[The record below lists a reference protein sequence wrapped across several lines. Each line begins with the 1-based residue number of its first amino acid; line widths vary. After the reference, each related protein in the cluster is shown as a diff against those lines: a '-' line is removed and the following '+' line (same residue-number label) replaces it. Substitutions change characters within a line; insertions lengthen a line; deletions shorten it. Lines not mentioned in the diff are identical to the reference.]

1 LYQILRREPNEMVP
15 QYWTH
20 ESGISNIAVLF
31 FIYGMLFQPHQVF
44 DNSSSDEV
52 VFYYK
57 NVCKCS
63 GKKPDALCSHIR
75 FD

>member
-1 LYQILRREPNEMVP
+1 MVP

-52 VFYYK
+52 IF
-57 NVCKCS
+57 
-63 GKKPDALCSHIR
+63 LM
-75 FD
+75 